1 MGLIEDLNTGKYT
14 EAISYLEKF
23 KSEDMILGTLA
34 TGAIGDAYAQ
44 KNQPKQALEFY
55 IKASESNKNEFTTP
69 RFLLKAGQT
78 ALALGN
84 KADAL
89 KYFTEIK
96 EKYEATPEASSIDA
110 MIGLAQ

>member
-1 MGLIEDLNTGKYT
+1 
-14 EAISYLEKF
+14 
-23 KSEDMILGTLA
+23 MILSALA
-34 TGAIGDAYAQ
+34 TGAIGDAYSQ
-44 KNQPKQALEFY
+44 KNQPKEALECY
-55 IKASESNKNEFTTP
+55 VKASETNKNEFTTP

-78 ALALGN
+78 ALASGN

-96 EKYEATPEASSIDA
+96 EKYDATPEASSIDA